1 MAIKAANPV
10 ALEAMESA
18 TRRPV
23 AEAPR
28 LARSGAAPRIVML
41 RRRDDDDGA
50 AGLLAGLLDAR
61 AHTDPKF
68 FYDAQGCA
76 LFDAIC
82 QLDEYY
88 PTRTEAGIVAQYR
101 GEIARQIPRGAQ
113 WVDLGAGDGAKAR
126 EWLSAIC
133 ARRYLGVDIA
143 EVWLAPAVERIDA
156 AFERVEA
163 IGVVADLTEPLALH
177 ALLAERADA
186 PPVFFYP
193 GSSIGNFTPP
203 RALELLRAIRAHCGD
218 GGRLLIGVDLVKDVR
233 VLEAAYDDAL
243 GVTAAF
249 NRNVL
254 RVANRLLGADFDPD
268 GFEHVARF
276 DAIESRIEMRL
287 HARHE
292 QTVRFTRPQHAE
304 RTFAAGEIIVTEYSY
319 KYTPQTFGTLLKQ
332 AGFAASRMW
341 TDESTGFG
349 VFLAAP

>member
-1 MAIKAANPV
+1 MASHRLITRHKIAPTAPTTESSERTFSITNTLKLDAKGELD
-10 ALEAMESA
+10 ALE
-18 TRRPV
+18 R
-23 AEAPR
+23 
-28 LARSGAAPRIVML
+28 
-41 RRRDDDDGA
+41 
-50 AGLLAGLLDAR
+50 GLLAPA
-61 AHTDPKF
+61 ASIAPKF
-68 FYDAQGCA
+68 FYDALGST
-76 LFDAIC
+76 LYNAIV
-82 QLDEYY
+82 LTPEYY

-332 AGFAASRMW
+332 AGFATQRLW
-341 TDESTGFG
+341 TDDSAGFG